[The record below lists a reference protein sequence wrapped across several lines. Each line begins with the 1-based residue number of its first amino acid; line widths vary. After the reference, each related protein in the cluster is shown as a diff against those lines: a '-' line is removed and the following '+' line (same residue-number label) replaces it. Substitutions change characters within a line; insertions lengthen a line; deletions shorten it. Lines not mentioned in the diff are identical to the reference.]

1 MDDFPKQSKKT
12 LGAFLGGLV
21 LIGLLGLAD
30 YYTGDFSFD
39 AFYLAAIFGIT
50 WFAGAGCGL
59 LCVLEAVLME
69 AIADHYS
76 HADRAITIMHVWNWA
91 SDLLVFGVF
100 CILVGI
106 IRRKMSEKS

>member
-1 MDDFPKQSKKT
+1 MDNFPKQNMKT
-12 LGAFLGGLV
+12 VAVFIVGLV

-30 YYTGDFSFD
+30 YYTGDYALDF
-39 AFYLAAIFGIT
+39 FYLAVIFGIT

-59 LCVLEAVLME
+59 LCVVEAVSME

-76 HADRAITIMHVWNWA
+76 HADRAVTSMHLWNWA
-91 SDLLVFGVF
+91 SDLVIFGVF

-106 IRRKMSEKS
+106 IRRNVYKE